1 MSGQRRGYRGAAR
14 FESKNVGT
22 NLLTL
27 HKLDDQSA
35 SYHAIQIAEIVCLAI
50 LAHFLVSLLRFIS
63 DWLIRKSA
71 AKKSPVG
78 FVTQQP
84 KFITLT
90 GLITSALTL
99 IIYSVGLAF
108 ILNVLGMPP
117 KQFIATYLATA
128 SVVGFAVGFGSQ
140 GLIQDMITGLTL
152 IFTNT
157 LEVGDL
163 VEISGY
169 IGRVERV
176 GLRFTELR
184 NFFNQQVFLSNRNIG
199 NIARF
204 PRGGVY
210 AYVDV
215 QIPAKA
221 DRDKIV
227 AAVGRVAGGMWEQ
240 FKAIILNEPELS
252 DIQPAKP
259 DEREFVRVS
268 FKIWPGQG
276 PLIETTFRQRIIEAV
291 KQAEPNYADW
301 MVVVTYRAL
310 DTSGTNISI

>member
-1 MSGQRRGYRGAAR
+1 VRGTGRGYGGAAR
-14 FESKNVGT
+14 FLVQSVKT
-22 NLLTL
+22 NLFNF
-27 HKLDDQSA
+27 DVFQDQSA
-35 SYHAIQIAEIVCLAI
+35 SYIAIRIVGIVCLAI
-50 LAHFLVSLLRFIS
+50 LAHFLVRLLQFIS

-84 KFITLT
+84 KFVTLT

-99 IIYSVGLAF
+99 IIYSVGLGF
-108 ILNVLGMPP
+108 ILTQLGMDTH
-117 KQFIATYLATA
+117 QFIATYLATA

-140 GLIQDMITGLTL
+140 GLVQDVITGLTL

-157 LEVGDL
+157 LEVGDM
-163 VEISGY
+163 VEVSGY
-169 IGRVERV
+169 VGRVERV

-184 NFFNQQVFLSNRNIG
+184 NFFNQQVFLSNRNIS

-204 PRGGVY
+204 PRGGVH

-215 QIPAKA
+215 QLPEKA
-221 DRDKIV
+221 DRAKI
-227 AAVGRVAGGMWEQ
+227 AGAVGRVAKGMWEQ
-240 FKAIILNEPELS
+240 FKAIILREPEVS
-252 DIQPAKP
+252 DIHPAKP
-259 DEREFVRVS
+259 DEREFIRVE

-276 PLIETTFRQRIIEAV
+276 ALIENIFRQRLVEALKRV
-291 KQAEPNYADW
+291 DPNYADW
-301 MVVVTYRAL
+301 MVVTTYRAL

>member
-1 MSGQRRGYRGAAR
+1 V
-14 FESKNVGT
+14 NT
-22 NLLTL
+22 NRLISEEL
-27 HKLDDQSA
+27 HALHPESA
-35 SYHAIQIAEIVCLAI
+35 SYIGIQIAVIVCLAI
-50 LAHFLVSLLRFIS
+50 IAHFLVRLLRFVS

-84 KFITLT
+84 KFVTLT

-99 IIYSVGLAF
+99 IIYSIGLGF
-108 ILNVLGMPP
+108 ILTVLGMDT

-140 GLIQDMITGLTL
+140 GLVQDVITGLTL
-152 IFTNT
+152 IFTDT

-163 VEISGY
+163 VEISGQV
-169 IGRVERV
+169 GRVETV

-184 NFFNQQVFLSNRNIG
+184 NFYNQQVFLSNRNIS

-204 PRGGVY
+204 PRGGVH

-215 QIPAKA
+215 QIPTKA
-221 DRDKIV
+221 DKGQAV
-227 AAVGRVAGGMWEQ
+227 AAVSRVAKGMWEQ
-240 FKAIILNEPELS
+240 FKAIVLREPELS
-252 DIQPAKP
+252 EVHPAKP
-259 DEREFVRVS
+259 DTREFVRVQ

-276 PLIETTFRQRIIEAV
+276 TLIESTFRQRVIEAL
-291 KQAEPNYADW
+291 KQLDPNYSDW
-301 MVVVTYRAL
+301 MVVVTYRAI
-310 DTSGTNISI
+310 DFAGTNISI

>member
-1 MSGQRRGYRGAAR
+1 VSGQRRDYRGAAR
-14 FESKNVGT
+14 LESKNVGT

-27 HKLDDQSA
+27 EKLSDQSA
-35 SYHAIQIAEIVCLAI
+35 SYIAIQIAEIVCLAI
-50 LAHFLVSLLRFIS
+50 LAHFLVRLLRFIS

-99 IIYSVGLAF
+99 LIYSVGLAF

-140 GLIQDMITGLTL
+140 GLIQDVITGLTL

-169 IGRVERV
+169 IGRVETV

-221 DRDKIV
+221 DRGKIV
-227 AAVGRVAGGMWEQ
+227 TAVGRVAKGMWEQ
-240 FKAIILNEPELS
+240 FKAIILQEPEVS

-276 PLIETTFRQRIIEAV
+276 PLIETTFRQRIIEAI
-291 KQAEPNYADW
+291 KQVEPNYADW